1 MAELDDFEQEEQIKR
16 WIKHNVPWIVGGVVI
31 GLAGIFG
38 YRHWEGLQLQ
48 KTAQAADLYD
58 NIVEAYRQ
66 EDPDAVTA
74 KMKALSEDHP
84 DSSYEL
90 FGALFLAKQ
99 QADEQS
105 FDAAIATLQSV
116 QPIAEKAN
124 FADLVRT
131 RIARLYLAKSNPDQ
145 ALAQLAQN
153 RSKAF
158 KPISQELMG
167 DAYVAKDEL
176 KQAQAA
182 YREALV
188 ASKQPTPELLQKSRR
203 VEQIVEGDALVANPL
218 DSIGNVVATA
228 SAAGGQSV
236 SVTASV
242 NEATAAN
249 TETVE

>member
-16 WIKHNVPWIVGGVVI
+16 WIKHNVPWIIGGVVI

-66 EDPDAVTA
+66 EDADSVTA
-74 KMKALSEDHP
+74 NMKKLSADHP

-99 QADEQS
+99 QSDQQN
-105 FDAAIATLQSV
+105 FDAAISTLQGV
-116 QPIAEKAN
+116 LAIAEKAN

-131 RIARLYLAKSNPDQ
+131 RIARLYLAKSEPDN
-145 ALAQLAQN
+145 ALTQLNQN
-153 RSKAF
+153 KSAAF
-158 KPISQELMG
+158 KTISQELIG
-167 DAYVAKDEL
+167 DAYVAKDQL
-176 KQAQAA
+176 KEAQAA

-188 ASKQPTPELLQKSRR
+188 ATTQPTPELLRKSSR
-203 VEQIVEGDALVANPL
+203 VEQVVEKDALVADPMA
-218 DSIGNVVATA
+218 SIGDVVATA
-228 SAAGGQSV
+228 SVDGQSV
-236 SVTASV
+236 TVTASV
-242 NEATAAN
+242 SDAAVN